1 MSKNPSARLQT
12 FLFAGLG
19 VVLGLAIAACGDQ
32 PAKITTL
39 SATNDTDTPLPQADM
54 ITGEPVQFGVLSID
68 SAVSVSKRYQPL
80 LDALAQATQ
89 RPFQLV
95 SLTQD
100 SQFTAVAAGEVDFIT
115 NNPLAAVQVQRLHDT
130 QFLVTSSRPQT
141 GPLFSGLII
150 VRADSDI
157 NTLEDLRGKRV
168 ACVDFQT
175 AAAGCIFQI
184 QHLLEHNIDPFK
196 EFAQFEETSSQDN
209 IVLAVLNHT
218 LDAGF
223 IRTGQ
228 LEKMLDRGILH
239 SADELRIL
247 DAANDDFFY
256 VHTTALYPEWPI
268 AALKDTDPELS
279 AAVQTVLL
287 NLPAD
292 HPALQAAKLE
302 GFLPVADYTPIE
314 TLIENLHL
322 KSWDAE

>member
-1 MSKNPSARLQT
+1 MLKNPSANLRSL
-12 FLFAGLG
+12 LFAGFG
-19 VVLGLAIAACGDQ
+19 VALGLAIAACSNQ

-39 SATNDTDTPLPQADM
+39 SAASDPDTSLPQTD
-54 ITGEPVQFGVLSID
+54 ITTGEPVRFGVLAID
-68 SAVSVSKRYQPL
+68 SAVSVSRRYQPL
-80 LDALAQATQ
+80 LDALTQATK
-89 RPFQLV
+89 RPFELV
-95 SLTQD
+95 PLTQE

-141 GPLFSGLII
+141 GPFFSALII
-150 VRADSDI
+150 VRADSGI

-196 EFAQFEETSSQDN
+196 EFARFEETSSQDN

-239 SADELRIL
+239 SADELRVL

-268 AALKDTDPELS
+268 AALKDTDPELIT
-279 AAVQTVLL
+279 AVQTFLL
-287 NLPAD
+287 DLPAD
-292 HPALQAAKLE
+292 HPALQNAQMN
-302 GFLPVADYTPIE
+302 GFVPVADYTPID